1 MLPRKPRITPVQL
14 DFYSSKMAGLYGSL
28 EGEIVRIIIKR
39 LGKGHDNILNWQA
52 QKLSEL
58 RLFNSD
64 VTKLLS
70 EVTEV
75 AEKEIIKMFE
85 ETGVDIVED
94 IDKAMPY
101 APKPMPTNLAKVM
114 RGYSNQ
120 TWLEIDNYVNQT
132 LVTTHYGI
140 GTAQKAYQEVL
151 NQTTAMFNTGLY
163 TFEDAVEKSIIDMAQ
178 KGIKSTMIDRGN
190 HAWSLEGY
198 TRTVLKSTLGNT
210 YDVVRKERMA
220 EYDVHTVL
228 VSSHAGAREACS
240 VIQGNVVDLRAMEEL
255 PENWP
260 YKSIYDPSWEAYYG
274 EPGGTRGI
282 NCNHLHYPFIPG
294 ANTNNQPEFDDE
306 LNERV
311 AKNKA
316 TQRRIEREIVKY
328 KKNLMIARELGS
340 EKADY
345 WSMMVGRRQ
354 KAMRTHLANNGE
366 YLRRNYRREAVYTP
380 LETLLEDFSY
390 KK

>member
-1 MLPRKPRITPVQL
+1 MRKPRITPHQL
-14 DFYSSKMAGLYGSL
+14 DFYASNMAELYESL
-28 EGEIVRIIIKR
+28 EGEIIRIIIKR
-39 LGKGHDNILNWQA
+39 LNKGHDNILEWQA

-58 RLFNSD
+58 KLFNND

-70 EVTEV
+70 EVTDV
-75 AEKEIIKMFE
+75 AEKEIVKMFE
-85 ETGVDIVED
+85 ETGVDIVKD

-101 APKPMPTNLAKVM
+101 APKPMPTNIDKVM
-114 RGYSNQ
+114 RGYSDQ
-120 TWLEIDNYVNQT
+120 TWLDLDNYVNQT
-132 LVTTHYGI
+132 LVTTNYGI
-140 GTAQKAYQEVL
+140 GTAQIAYQEVL

-163 TFEDAVEKSIIDMAQ
+163 TFEDAVEKAITDMAQ
-178 KGIKSTMIDRGN
+178 KGIKSTMIDRGQ
-190 HAWSLEGY
+190 HKWSLEGY
-198 TRTVLKSTLGNT
+198 ARTVLKSTLGNT

-240 VIQGNVVDLRAMEEL
+240 VIQGNVVDLRTTEEL
-255 PENWP
+255 PSDSE
-260 YKSIYDPSWEAYYG
+260 YKSIYDPYFNADYK
-274 EPGGTRGI
+274 EPGGHRGI

-294 ANTNNQPEFDDE
+294 TNTNNQPKFDEE

-311 AKNKA
+311 AKNKS

-328 KKNLMIARELGS
+328 KKNLMVARELGS

-354 KAMRTHLANNGE
+354 KAMRNHLANNGE

-380 LETLLEDFSY
+380 LKTLLEDFSY